1 MNFDKIITDLNNT
14 VQDALSKTD
23 LTGQEKADVMKIMNG
38 GAKVSDIFSSI
49 NFDKSDITDEL
60 NKMNEIHE
68 ENNKLFNK
76 MMDGFNSR
84 K

>member
-68 ENNKLFNK
+68 ENNKLFNQ
-76 MMDGFNSR
+76 MMDGFNNR